1 MYEVILPR
9 IDPDM
14 EEGIVSKWYKSVGDC
29 VKKGEPL
36 FMLETE
42 KVTFDVESPITG
54 ILKEILVPEGTKVK
68 VGTTVALIEEVEC

>member
-14 EEGIVSKWYKSVGDC
+14 EEGIVSKWYKTVGDC

-68 VGTTVALIEEVEC
+68 VGTTIALIEEVEC